1 MSQNLVS
8 NHMDAGQ
15 WSGVDEALDLLE
27 QRLAPIVIA
36 LDAGKRRRLVRM
48 GDGSEPFC
56 RKTYIAGRDNRHA
69 LPATLNV
76 EEMGRDLESHDE
88 INKRLTRLTRLM
100 EKVRDTEA
108 AVGSDVMTAALATYH
123 FLQAAGGEGLDEVN
137 RELAKRFEGQGKRP
151 EPAAA

>member
-151 EPAAA
+151 EPATA